1 MSSRWKDLLNRIPNR
16 TRFKRKVNPSDE
28 DDEPE
33 KPEVTPSTEAAPSVR
48 MNPATIA
55 ALHDL
60 LSTYNASVS
69 NEIIEEGSHII
80 PDQTKMEAIDKGVQ
94 LAGELAGTIV
104 GDIGSKLL
112 KYFVMKYTDFATTM
126 FGTIVPPEFKTEGA
140 NMLLDSTDAN
150 LLLALNTLIVQRLN
164 EENTNIIHS
173 HLSEHPRNNVYYPG
187 HIFPNKIPWK
197 EDDVEGLGLG
207 DDDFDWSYDG
217 VIKSQP
223 TSFPTKGGGIMTK
236 RSRTKRSRT
245 KRSRTKRSR
254 TKRSRTKRSRTKRSR
269 TKRSRTKRSR
279 TKRSRTKRSRT
290 KRSRTK
296 RNRPQ

>member
-1 MSSRWKDLLNRIPNR
+1 MSSRLKDLLNRIPNR
-16 TRFKRKVNPSDE
+16 TRYKSKVHPSDE

-48 MNPATIA
+48 INPATIA

-80 PDQTKMEAIDKGVQ
+80 PDKTKIDAIDKGVQ

-112 KYFVMKYTDFATTM
+112 KYFVMKYTDFATNM

-164 EENTNIIHS
+164 EENPNVIHS
-173 HLSEHPRNNVYYPG
+173 HLSNHPDNNVYFPA
-187 HIFPNKIPWK
+187 HIFPKQIPWK
-197 EDDVEGLGLG
+197 KDDVEGLG

-217 VIKSQP
+217 VIKSHP
-223 TSFPTKGGGIMTK
+223 TSFPTQGGGIMTK

-245 KRSRTKRSR
+245 KRSRTKRNR
-254 TKRSRTKRSRTKRSR
+254 TKRN
-269 TKRSRTKRSR
+269 
-279 TKRSRTKRSRT
+279 RTKRSRT

-296 RNRPQ
+296 RNRTKRNRTKRSRTKRSRTKHKRPQ